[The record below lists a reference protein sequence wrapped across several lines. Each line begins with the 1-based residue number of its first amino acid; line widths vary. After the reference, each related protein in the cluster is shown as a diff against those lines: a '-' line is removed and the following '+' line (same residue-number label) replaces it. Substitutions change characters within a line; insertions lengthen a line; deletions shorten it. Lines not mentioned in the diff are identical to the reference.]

1 MGRLLYKYLS
11 IIITIYLLSMALDSV
26 YVGSIPA
33 LLVMGLVLLAV
44 NMIIKPL
51 LLLITFPFSVLTL
64 GLFGFVVNTW
74 TIMIADGFVH
84 KVNMGGFFNSLLA
97 ALIIVV
103 LQHFLRDMNKSVNRY

>member
-11 IIITIYLLSMALDSV
+11 IVITIYLLSMVSASI

-44 NMIIKPL
+44 NMLIKPL
-51 LLLITFPFSVLTL
+51 LLLITLPFSILTL
-64 GLFGFVVNTW
+64 GLFSLVVNTW
-74 TIMIADGFVH
+74 TIMIADGLVG

-97 ALIIVV
+97 ALVIVV
-103 LQHFLRDMNKSVNRY
+103 MHHLLRGMNRSVN